1 MILSKNYFHAIAT
14 LVGTIIGVGMFAIPY
29 VISQAGIVLLFIY
42 LPILGIMQYFLQ
54 KFYAEIILST
64 KKKHRLPGYAGKYI
78 GKQGKFLSLFIVFGN
93 YGALLAYIIVGGIF
107 LHELLSPMLGGS
119 IFIYSIILFILETL
133 IVLFGLKLIASV
145 ELIMTGLFIL
155 VVGLIAWR
163 GWSYVDINNFNL
175 INWPNVFLPYG
186 PIFFAVGGGTA
197 IPGVCKLLAHK
208 KENIK
213 SAIAWGTFIPVVIML
228 IFIILIVGI
237 TGFNTSPD
245 TLVGLHLVLSDGVI
259 TFALIFGLL
268 AVITSFLV
276 IAQAMREMYWWDFGI
291 NKNVA
296 WILACFIPFLFYLV
310 GFSNLTKVIGLT
322 GAVTGGLA
330 GIVLIWL
337 VFQVKKRKE
346 QIPIISNKLSKPL
359 AYILSSLFVLG
370 LIYEIWIFFK

>member
-1 MILSKNYFHAIAT
+1 
-14 LVGTIIGVGMFAIPY
+14 
-29 VISQAGIVLLFIY
+29 
-42 LPILGIMQYFLQ
+42 
-54 KFYAEIILST
+54 
-64 KKKHRLPGYAGKYI
+64 
-78 GKQGKFLSLFIVFGN
+78 
-93 YGALLAYIIVGGIF
+93 VGGIF
-107 LHELLSPMLGGS
+107 LHELLGPMLGGS

-163 GWSYVDINNFNL
+163 GWGYVDIGNFNL
-175 INWPNVFLPYG
+175 ISWPNVFLPYG

-237 TGFNTSPD
+237 TGVNTSPD
-245 TLVGLHLVLSDGVI
+245 TLIGLHLVLSDGVI

-291 NKNVA
+291 NKNVG
-296 WILACFIPFLFYLV
+296 WVLACFLPFLLYLV
-310 GFSNLTKVIGLT
+310 GFSNLTKVVGLT

-330 GIVLIWL
+330 GIILIWL

-346 QIPIISNKLSKPL
+346 QVSIISNKLSKPL

-370 LIYEIWIFFK
+370 LIYEIWVFFK